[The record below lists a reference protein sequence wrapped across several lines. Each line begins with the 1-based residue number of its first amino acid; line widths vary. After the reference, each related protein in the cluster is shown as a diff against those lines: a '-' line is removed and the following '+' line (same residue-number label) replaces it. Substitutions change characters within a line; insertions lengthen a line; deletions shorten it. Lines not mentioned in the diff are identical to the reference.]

1 MVIVEWGYDQITAVS
16 CVLPQTTT
24 SLPPCLRC
32 RRHHVLFQVCLHR
45 DFEAWYEVEYGTG
58 SPTATAGSTN
68 GDGDLYA
75 NAFSEASS
83 LVLRLPS
90 LLSPPPSSSS
100 ALPRLLPSTFFASE
114 TLYCH
119 AGCAQLLQR
128 PRLMQ
133 LLNHAACRSTAVAGA
148 GPRWHLR
155 QAFWAPRATRRRTRT
170 SPPSS
175 AHATLFEN
183 PKLASSCT
191 GALHGSG
198 TAQAAAIA
206 SGSCCRCCYCHRLPL
221 PLPPSLLLLPLP
233 PSLLLLLRRKRQ
245 W

>member
-1 MVIVEWGYDQITAVS
+1 MCS
-16 CVLPQTTT
+16 F
-24 SLPPCLRC
+24 RC
-32 RRHHVLFQVCLHR
+32 AC
-45 DFEAWYEVEYGTG
+45 
-58 SPTATAGSTN
+58 TATSRRGMKWSMAPAARRPPLAAPMGTVTCM
-68 GDGDLYA
+68 LMPFQRPARWYC
-75 NAFSEASS
+75 ASS
-83 LVLRLPS
+83 PFS
-90 LLSPPPSSSS
+90 LPPPSSSS

-183 PKLASSCT
+183 PKLASSSI